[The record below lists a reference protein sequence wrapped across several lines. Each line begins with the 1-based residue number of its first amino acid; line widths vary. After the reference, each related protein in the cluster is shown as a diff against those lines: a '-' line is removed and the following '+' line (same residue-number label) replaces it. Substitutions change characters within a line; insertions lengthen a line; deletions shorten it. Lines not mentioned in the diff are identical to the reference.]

1 MEDWRRLQSGW
12 TGLILLDIEAVHL
25 SVNLIIKLASS
36 SLRCLAGQST
46 RPTPSQGRLTTQ

>member
-12 TGLILLDIEAVHL
+12 TGLTLLDIEAVHL